1 MSRRKKHAPHENH
14 ERWLVSYADFLTLL
28 FAFFVVMFATA
39 QSDKGKAAQISEAVK
54 EALKGDR
61 AVAAVAAILGG
72 SADDRGKGGAA
83 RKGAGGSQVPPR
95 STSEGQEQLAS
106 LEPLWKELTATL
118 QEEIG
123 QSDIRISLEPR
134 GLVISLQEKAF
145 FPSGEDTINPG
156 TFGALQKIAENIR
169 DMPHPVRL
177 EGHTDS
183 VPIHTVRFR
192 SNWELSAARS
202 IAVLNL
208 FAQAHNLPRQRLSI
222 VGYAETAPVETNT
235 TPEGRARNRRVDIVV
250 LTSGGMGGE
259 PTRAASAPPPPASAA
274 KPAPVPASQ
283 PSARSLARDIRAPA
297 DDRTARATPEPPA
310 AVPIRRTSN

>member
-1 MSRRKKHAPHENH
+1 
-14 ERWLVSYADFLTLL
+14 
-28 FAFFVVMFATA
+28 MFATA

-83 RKGAGGSQVPPR
+83 RKGAGGSHVRPA
-95 STSEGQEQLAS
+95 STSEDQQQLAS
-106 LEPLWKELTATL
+106 LEPLWKDLTTSL
-118 QEEIG
+118 QKEIG
-123 QSDIRISLEPR
+123 QSDIRINLEPR
-134 GLVISLQEKAF
+134 GLVISLQARAF

-169 DMPHPVRL
+169 ELPHPVRL

-183 VPIHTVRFR
+183 VLINTVRFR

-208 FAQAHNLPRQRLSI
+208 FAQTHNLPRERPS
-222 VGYAETAPVETNT
+222 VVDYAETAPVETNA

-250 LTSGGMGGE
+250 LTSGGLGGE
-259 PTRAASAPPPPASAA
+259 PTRAAAAPPSLESETKTALV
-274 KPAPVPASQ
+274 PAPR
-283 PSARSLARDIRAPA
+283 PSASSLARNIRAPA
-297 DDRTARATPEPPA
+297 DDRTAHGAPWTPAT
-310 AVPIRRTSN
+310 VPIRRTAD